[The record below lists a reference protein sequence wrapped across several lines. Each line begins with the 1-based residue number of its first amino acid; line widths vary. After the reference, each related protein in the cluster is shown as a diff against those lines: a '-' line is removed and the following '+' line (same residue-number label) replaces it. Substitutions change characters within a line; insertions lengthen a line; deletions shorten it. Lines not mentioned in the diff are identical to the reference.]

1 MDPVVSCYERVLLF
15 PVHWWLRC
23 VRVCCVGVPL
33 ASLVTILDKMNSVN
47 ATEVRYKEIATLM
60 TQNIG
65 GPWTAF
71 LFDKAEN
78 AKKGTDLNDM
88 VTGLC
93 AKLKAL
99 EGKVVLET
107 TQHADTSAQKPSGSY
122 TKHNESTGKSSLLCG
137 CCGRRGHAEQNC
149 FYAPGGKFADRP
161 NPKDRPQKTYPKQTG
176 KVASMEQL
184 HDEVAGLKQKLAAFT
199 SGAPAPPQQQ
209 YTRQ

>member
-1 MDPVVSCYERVLLF
+1 M
-15 PVHWWLRC
+15 
-23 VRVCCVGVPL
+23 
-33 ASLVTILDKMNSVN
+33 
-47 ATEVRYKEIATLM
+47 
-60 TQNIG
+60 
-65 GPWTAF
+65 
-71 LFDKAEN
+71 
-78 AKKGTDLNDM
+78 
-88 VTGLC
+88 
-93 AKLKAL
+93 
-99 EGKVVLET
+99 LET
-107 TQHADTSAQKPSGSY
+107 TQHADTPAQKPSGSY

-209 YTRQ
+209 YTRQWQSNRQPAKGQDGVVPGGCFVCGETGHRAAQCPKRHKAGGPVPKQQTDDRPQRKDREDRQGSYSDAARGMAGLRDDAAGGAKDKDPQG